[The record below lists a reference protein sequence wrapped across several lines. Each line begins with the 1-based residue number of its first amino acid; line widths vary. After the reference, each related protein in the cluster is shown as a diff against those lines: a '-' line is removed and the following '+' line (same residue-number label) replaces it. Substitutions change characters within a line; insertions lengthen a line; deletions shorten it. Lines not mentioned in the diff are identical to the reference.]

1 MEATTVIRAYLRN
14 LIRGPIAPQ
23 LRKFVAVGTVA
34 AGIQLVLLWA
44 FVEHGG
50 LNYLLGAA
58 IAIELTII
66 FQYVLNN
73 HWTFSQMKN
82 VGRSAFVSGL
92 VKTNVVRGSAIPIQ
106 LGILFVLVSWASVP
120 YLLGN
125 ALAILLSGIYRY
137 AFDVK
142 WTWGS
147 T

>member
-34 AGIQLVLLWA
+34 AGIQLGLLWV

-50 LNYLLGAA
+50 LNYLVGAA

-73 HWTFSQMKN
+73 RWTFSQMKN

-92 VKTNVVRGSAIPIQ
+92 AKTNVVRGTAIPIQ
-106 LGILFVLVSWASVP
+106 LAVLYGLVQYQGVSYLLANAAGILV
-120 YLLGN
+120 
-125 ALAILLSGIYRY
+125 SGIYRY
-137 AFDVK
+137 VFDAR
-142 WTWGS
+142 WTWG
-147 T
+147 